1 MRSIFV
7 LIALIMAAGMASADW
22 YPQNVYNFSGTI
34 EQDTTLAAG
43 KYFVAAEGAGYFD
56 LSAATGVFKTTSG
69 EVTIGGGTN
78 NITLDGPVWGAS
90 GKDWTMAGASTFV
103 LGSDGMDSV
112 GGTINLLDGVA
123 GTSGAFSGTIQAEQL
138 TSTDD
143 ALIMDDLTVQG
154 GIGVTETVTAEQLTS
169 TDDATIADDLTV
181 VGDVVAGSVTSGSSI
196 TATTTVQG
204 EQLTSTD
211 DVLITDDL
219 TVDGAAR
226 IDETATINAVTIN
239 ETLTVTGATTLST
252 LSVGVNATTTIDTTL
267 TSADTKTVYGLDGSG
282 ASVTMTLP
290 DAATVTGRIYIIPA
304 AADMGANNIVVA
316 TTGAGKLGGAGGAD
330 TLTSTDA
337 SASLAVVSD
346 GTNYLIISK
355 VGTWT

>member
-7 LIALIMAAGMASADW
+7 LITLIMAAGMASAGW

-43 KYFVAAEGAGYFD
+43 KYFVAAAGAGYFD
-56 LSAATGVFKTTSG
+56 MSDATGIFKTTSG
-69 EVTIGGGTN
+69 KVTIGGGTN
-78 NITLDGPVWGAS
+78 NITLDGPVFGAS

-143 ALIMDDLTVQG
+143 ALIMDDLTILGKADVS
-154 GIGVTETVTAEQLTS
+154 EAVTAEQLTS
-169 TDDATIADDLTV
+169 TDDATVADDLAV
-181 VGDVVAGSVTSGSSI
+181 VGDLSAGTVTCGTVVA
-196 TATTTVQG
+196 
-204 EQLTSTD
+204 
-211 DVLITDDL
+211 
-219 TVDGAAR
+219 
-226 IDETATINAVTIN
+226 
-239 ETLTVTGATTLST
+239 GATTLTT

-267 TSADTKTVYGLDGSG
+267 TSADTKTVYGMDGSG
-282 ASVTMTLP
+282 ASVTLTLP
-290 DAATVTGRIYIIPA
+290 DATTVTGRIYIIPT

-316 TTGAGKLGGAGGAD
+316 TTGAGKLGGANGAD

-337 SASLAVVSD
+337 SASLSVVSD